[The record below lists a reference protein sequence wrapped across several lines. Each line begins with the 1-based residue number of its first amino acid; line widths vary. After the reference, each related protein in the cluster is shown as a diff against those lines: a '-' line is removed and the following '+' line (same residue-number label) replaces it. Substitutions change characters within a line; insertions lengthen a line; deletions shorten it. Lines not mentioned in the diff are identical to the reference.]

1 MEQTGSQRV
10 ACYDV
15 LRVAATFAVV
25 ALHLSAQHWADTDIY
40 STAWQ
45 AFNLYD
51 SLVRWTVPVFV
62 MISGVFFLAGTQ
74 SLRQILRKN
83 VLRIVTA
90 FIFWSVLYAAYAYF
104 FNKCALS
111 TAVTL
116 FFSGHYH
123 MWFLFMIVGLYLI
136 VPLLRPIAQNETL
149 LRYFLLLALVFN
161 FLLPQLGALL
171 SLFSWPLYSSY
182 LSLSGM
188 LYYHFTLGFA
198 AYFMLGR
205 YLSRKELSP
214 KAARWCYA
222 LGVAGLIVTVVM
234 TSYASHRLGTATVLF
249 YNYDS
254 VGVLLMCLAVF
265 VFARR
270 HLNFPSLGE
279 KGHARIRALSRWSF
293 GAYLVHPLFIE
304 TFDQFLGV
312 NTLSCNAF
320 FSVPLLTLLIGT
332 SLVSAAEP
340 DPIVNKC
347 PLRLGA
353 KRSAGQ
359 QSALCIRSPPLCCDK
374 EVRRRGKQV
383 FGLQHLK
390 ASRGDGR
397 LQRVHTVKRHIGHF
411 PRVAAPP
418 LAKKAHYGACRAAR
432 PGSPSPRGTFPPA
445 AAAHGCAR
453 APPRGFRGRAAH
465 CRRPPRQSCRA
476 AGSRQ
481 RDPCTRR

>member
-10 ACYDV
+10 VCYDA

-90 FIFWSVLYAAYAYF
+90 FIFWSALYAAYAYF

-234 TSYASHRLGTATVLF
+234 TSYASRRLGTATVLF

-254 VGVLLMCLAVF
+254 VSVLLMCLAVF

-320 FSVPLLTLLIGT
+320 FSVPLLTLLIGAL
-332 SLVSAAEP
+332 SFLVSALLSRV
-340 DPIVNKC
+340 PIVNKYF
-347 PLRLGA
+347 
-353 KRSAGQ
+353 
-359 QSALCIRSPPLCCDK
+359 
-374 EVRRRGKQV
+374 V
-383 FGLQHLK
+383 
-390 ASRGDGR
+390 
-397 LQRVHTVKRHIGHF
+397 
-411 PRVAAPP
+411 
-418 LAKKAHYGACRAAR
+418 
-432 PGSPSPRGTFPPA
+432 
-445 AAAHGCAR
+445 
-453 APPRGFRGRAAH
+453 
-465 CRRPPRQSCRA
+465 
-476 AGSRQ
+476 
-481 RDPCTRR
+481 

>member
-1 MEQTGSQRV
+1 
-10 ACYDV
+10 
-15 LRVAATFAVV
+15 
-25 ALHLSAQHWADTDIY
+25 
-40 STAWQ
+40 
-45 AFNLYD
+45 
-51 SLVRWTVPVFV
+51 
-62 MISGVFFLAGTQ
+62 
-74 SLRQILRKN
+74 
-83 VLRIVTA
+83 
-90 FIFWSVLYAAYAYF
+90 
-104 FNKCALS
+104 
-111 TAVTL
+111 
-116 FFSGHYH
+116 
-123 MWFLFMIVGLYLI
+123 MIVGLYLI

-171 SLFSWPLYSSY
+171 SLFSWQLYSSY

-234 TSYASHRLGTATVLF
+234 TSYASRRLDTATVLF

-304 TFDQFLGV
+304 MFDQFLGV

-320 FSVPLLTLLIGT
+320 FSVPLLTLLIGAL
-332 SLVSAAEP
+332 SFLVSALLSRV
-340 DPIVNKC
+340 PIVNKYF
-347 PLRLGA
+347 
-353 KRSAGQ
+353 
-359 QSALCIRSPPLCCDK
+359 
-374 EVRRRGKQV
+374 V
-383 FGLQHLK
+383 
-390 ASRGDGR
+390 
-397 LQRVHTVKRHIGHF
+397 
-411 PRVAAPP
+411 
-418 LAKKAHYGACRAAR
+418 
-432 PGSPSPRGTFPPA
+432 
-445 AAAHGCAR
+445 
-453 APPRGFRGRAAH
+453 
-465 CRRPPRQSCRA
+465 
-476 AGSRQ
+476 
-481 RDPCTRR
+481 

>member
-90 FIFWSVLYAAYAYF
+90 FVFWSALYAAYAYF

-198 AYFMLGR
+198 AYFMLGH

-214 KAARWCYA
+214 KATRWCYA

-234 TSYASHRLGTATVLF
+234 TSYASRRLGTATVLF

-254 VGVLLMCLAVF
+254 VG
-265 VFARR
+265 
-270 HLNFPSLGE
+270 
-279 KGHARIRALSRWSF
+279 
-293 GAYLVHPLFIE
+293 
-304 TFDQFLGV
+304 
-312 NTLSCNAF
+312 
-320 FSVPLLTLLIGT
+320 
-332 SLVSAAEP
+332 
-340 DPIVNKC
+340 
-347 PLRLGA
+347 
-353 KRSAGQ
+353 
-359 QSALCIRSPPLCCDK
+359 RSPYL
-374 EVRRRGKQV
+374 
-383 FGLQHLK
+383 
-390 ASRGDGR
+390 
-397 LQRVHTVKRHIGHF
+397 
-411 PRVAAPP
+411 
-418 LAKKAHYGACRAAR
+418 
-432 PGSPSPRGTFPPA
+432 
-445 AAAHGCAR
+445 
-453 APPRGFRGRAAH
+453 
-465 CRRPPRQSCRA
+465 
-476 AGSRQ
+476 
-481 RDPCTRR
+481 